1 MTLGRLENVHST
13 RATPIS
19 PSGEENLTGFVGKT
33 KEISPHAEGNTFS
46 AISVPLSSR
55 TIPNTHP
62 TGALT
67 GQTGLSCLMPRFTF
81 GFHKKPISSGI
92 HRPGQEEGTGRR
104 DKRRG
109 RAHPGLRCP
118 RRRRLQRAHS
128 PKSIPPGSCSLINSA
143 FSAEPERIYYSSESS
158 QQKGR
163 WIHGGRAQGCSS
175 FCLVPSHAASP
186 EGVGCLI

>member
-1 MTLGRLENVHST
+1 MWDGGCCRCPGFFGNDSAPWQDVTLGRLENVHST

-46 AISVPLSSR
+46 AISVALSSR

-62 TGALT
+62 TGALR
-67 GQTGLSCLMPRFTF
+67 GQMGLSCLMPRFTF

-92 HRPGQEEGTGRR
+92 HRPGQEEGAGRG
-104 DKRRG
+104 DKWRGRGDKWRG

-128 PKSIPPGSCSLINSA
+128 PESIPPGSCSLINSA
-143 FSAEPERIYYSSESS
+143 FSAEPE
-158 QQKGR
+158 
-163 WIHGGRAQGCSS
+163 
-175 FCLVPSHAASP
+175 
-186 EGVGCLI
+186 

>member
-1 MTLGRLENVHST
+1 MRST
-13 RATPIS
+13 RANLIS

-46 AISVPLSSR
+46 TISAPLSSQ

-81 GFHKKPISSGI
+81 GFHKKPISRGI
-92 HRPGQEEGTGRR
+92 NRPGQEEGAGRG
-104 DKRRG
+104 DKWRGRGDKWRG

-118 RRRRLQRAHS
+118 RRRRLQRAPS
-128 PKSIPPGSCSLINSA
+128 PESIPPGSCSLINSA
-143 FSAEPERIYYSSESS
+143 FSAEPEGIYYSSESS

-163 WIHGGRAQGCSS
+163 WIHGGRVQGCSS

-186 EGVGCLI
+186 GGVGCLI